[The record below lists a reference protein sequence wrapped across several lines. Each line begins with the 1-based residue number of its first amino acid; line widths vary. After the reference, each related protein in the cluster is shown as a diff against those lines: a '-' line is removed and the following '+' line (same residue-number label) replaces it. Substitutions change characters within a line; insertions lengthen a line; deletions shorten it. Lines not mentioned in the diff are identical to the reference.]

1 MLAFGDFSMLKTEQ
15 VKDIL
20 GHNSLFK
27 LCNDRTLTDIAMIAV
42 ELDLEKG
49 QIIYRPGHD
58 AVNVYVL
65 VEGIV
70 TFINKAGL
78 EFLNVQQVMDR
89 SRVFGWVA
97 LVPEHPH
104 RIGTAQCLE
113 NSKILS
119 INGEQLLGIL
129 DQDTQSGYLVMK
141 SLCSM
146 IASTF
151 DQKP

>member
-1 MLAFGDFSMLKTEQ
+1 MLKTEQ

-20 GHNSLFK
+20 GHNSLFS
-27 LCNDRTLTDIAMIAV
+27 LCSDRTLTDIAMISV

-78 EFLNVQQVMDR
+78 EFLNVQQEMDR
-89 SRVFGWVA
+89 SRVFVWVA
-97 LVPEHPH
+97 MVPEHPH

-113 NSKILS
+113 NSKIIS

-129 DQDTQSGYLVMK
+129 DQDTQSGYLVMRR
-141 SLCSM
+141 LCSM